1 MYTLDID
8 EIRALANDVT
18 STSSDSNEF
27 DLLKKKLHERFQISI
42 PEGLKNAA
50 IEKFGN
56 VASAPI
62 LYENLTNS
70 ILRKKIEDG
79 ETNITIK
86 NPRALYRIGVFG
98 FSEPINL
105 NLTVEG
111 NVGNF
116 FGAFCNFNG
125 TWTVRGHAENGL
137 ADKGY
142 CGKFVIDGLATELVG
157 QNNQSTNYSHGV
169 DILVRR
175 GCMERAMAQARGG
188 NLVTFGAGFN
198 SGLYMSDGVLMNL
211 GEPGE
216 LFGSGMVG
224 GAIYTKQGTTT
235 GKGATIKKLDESD
248 YEKIK
253 NILRIFESELD
264 IANLDVFSKTN
275 SRLDIVNI
283 KQEEINFK
291 DFEKIVADE
300 NTVQ

>member
-8 EIRALANDVT
+8 EIRDLANDVV
-18 STSSDSNEF
+18 STSSTANEF
-27 DLLKKKLHERFQISI
+27 ELLKNKIHKKFQISI

-50 IEKFGN
+50 NEKFGDIAN
-56 VASAPI
+56 API

-70 ILRKKIEDG
+70 ILRKKIQEG
-79 ETNITIK
+79 ENKITIK
-86 NPRALYRIGVFG
+86 NPKALYRIGVLG
-98 FSEPINL
+98 FPEPINL
-105 NLTVEG
+105 NLIVEG

-125 TWTVRGHAENGL
+125 TWTVKGHAENGL

-157 QNNQSTNYSHGV
+157 QNNQATNYSHGV
-169 DILVRR
+169 DILVRK

-216 LFGSGMVG
+216 LFGAGMVG
-224 GAIYTKQGTTT
+224 GVIYTRQGTTT

-253 NILRIFESELD
+253 NVLDIFERELN
-264 IANLDVFSKTN
+264 IVNLVSFSKTN
-275 SRLDIVNI
+275 PKLNLTNL
-283 KQEEINFK
+283 KHEEIDFRE
-291 DFEKIVADE
+291 FEKIVSDQ
-300 NTVQ
+300 NTVH